1 MYQLNSLLSI
11 IYIFNLVNM
20 IKTKRIY
27 DTPSNED
34 GYRILVDKLWPRGLK
49 KEDVKLDE
57 WEKHLAPSNSLRKW
71 FDHKEDRFEE
81 FSQSYKEEL
90 LEQKVGLNHIL
101 ELASNKDVTLLYA
114 AKNTTLNN
122 AVVLY
127 KILKSFENEN
137 KI

>member
-1 MYQLNSLLSI
+1 
-11 IYIFNLVNM
+11 M

-27 DTPSNED
+27 DTPSNND
-34 GYRILVDKLWPRGLK
+34 GYRILVDKLWPRGIK
-49 KEDVKLDE
+49 KEDAKLDE
-57 WEKHLAPSNSLRKW
+57 WAKHLAPSNSLRKW

-81 FSQSYKEEL
+81 FSQRYKDEL
-90 LEQKVGLNHIL
+90 LEQKNGLNHIL

-114 AKNTTLNN
+114 AKNSTLNN

>member
-11 IYIFNLVNM
+11 SFNLVNM

-34 GYRILVDKLWPRGLK
+34 GSRILVDKLWPRGLK
-49 KEDVKLDE
+49 KEDAKLDE
-57 WEKHLAPSNSLRKW
+57 WAKNLAPSNSLRKW

-81 FSQSYKEEL
+81 FSQRYKEEL

-137 KI
+137 EI